1 MSAVFELQMLWSR
14 QSNKQDFICIS
25 RRSRRQVMSVLM
37 NIALIRIPHLQINLE
52 ACSWMWI
59 DPDVENKRTLQDH
72 GVHYSAACASRS
84 DREDEPRL
92 QGQVLSQYW

>member
-1 MSAVFELQMLWSR
+1 
-14 QSNKQDFICIS
+14 
-25 RRSRRQVMSVLM
+25 
-37 NIALIRIPHLQINLE
+37 
-52 ACSWMWI
+52 MWI